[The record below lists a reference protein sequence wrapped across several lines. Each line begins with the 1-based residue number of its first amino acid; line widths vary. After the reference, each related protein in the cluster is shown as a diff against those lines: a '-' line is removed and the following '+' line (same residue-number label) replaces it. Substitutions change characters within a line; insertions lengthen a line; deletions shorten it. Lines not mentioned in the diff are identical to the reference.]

1 MDPDQY
7 PELPDDIE
15 ESTDFVL
22 DNSDIVEEDSLMYMD
37 FFYSFISI
45 FYEVSSSVR
54 IFCRLLNYVALFDKL
69 STDKMSRF
77 SKFLKS
83 IFIFSLICELN
94 QIWSAEEEIEE
105 LAIVNNNIDDSSY
118 NYDEDVFVTADVIE
132 EVEDELYSW
141 ALEIEQ
147 VNIRLCQKNEL
158 TN

>member
-45 FYEVSSSVR
+45 FYEVSSSAG

-83 IFIFSLICELN
+83 IFIFS
-94 QIWSAEEEIEE
+94 
-105 LAIVNNNIDDSSY
+105 
-118 NYDEDVFVTADVIE
+118 
-132 EVEDELYSW
+132 
-141 ALEIEQ
+141 
-147 VNIRLCQKNEL
+147 
-158 TN
+158 